1 MKHTIQCP
9 AERAIYFL
17 GGKWKIRIVFL
28 LYQNKKNR
36 FGEINSL
43 TKTPSSDVKEGSF
56 NGYESNETTHF
67 SIVDK

>member
-1 MKHTIQCP
+1 MKQTIDCP

-36 FGEINSL
+36 FGEIKN
-43 TKTPSSDVKEGSF
+43 GSKLLL
-56 NGYESNETTHF
+56 NKCYQNN
-67 SIVDK
+67 